1 MRLRVHPARGPLA
14 GEITPPG
21 DKSISHRAA
30 LFGGLA
36 DGETEIVGFLE
47 GEDTRATLAAM
58 QALGAEVERRGDRIL
73 VRGGRLH
80 APNGPLDLGNAGTG
94 IRLLT
99 GALAG
104 RPELRGA
111 ELVLTGDASLRARP
125 MARIVEP
132 LTRMGASIES
142 TAGCA
147 PLTVRPRALTG
158 GHFELG
164 VASAQVKSALLLAGL
179 SAEGR
184 TEVVSPAPSRDHTER
199 LLPAF
204 GVDVDVQGLCA
215 ALQGPAK
222 LTGTK
227 VTVPGD
233 LSSATFPL
241 IAALLVPGSR
251 ILLRGVGINPT
262 RDGVLQILAG
272 MVESGAVEVRR
283 VEGGAGDEPVADLE
297 IRSLGPVR
305 GLDISPELV
314 PLAIDEFPALMALAA
329 VAAGTTRIRGAEELR
344 VKESD
349 RIAVMTTQLRRL
361 GVEVEEAPD
370 GATIVGGA
378 VRAGRVD
385 AAGDHRVAMSLA
397 VLGLVAEGPVEID
410 GADWIATSY
419 PGFVDDL
426 RALGAEVEVENEGHV
441 EVEER

>member
-14 GEITPPG
+14 GVIAPPG

-36 DGETEIVGFLE
+36 EGETEIIGFLE
-47 GEDTRATLAAM
+47 GDDTRATLAAM

-80 APNGPLDLGNAGTG
+80 APRGSLDLGNAGTG

-104 RPELRGA
+104 RPDLQGA
-111 ELVLTGDASLRARP
+111 ELVLTGDASLRGRP

-132 LTRMGASIES
+132 LARMGASIES

-147 PLTVRPRALTG
+147 PLTVRPRPLTG
-158 GHFELG
+158 ERFELG

-204 GVDVDVQGLCA
+204 DVAVDVRGLRA
-215 ALQGPAK
+215 SLRGPAT
-222 LTGTK
+222 LRGTT

-241 IAALLVPGSR
+241 IAALLVPGSTIR
-251 ILLRGVGINPT
+251 LRGVGINPT
-262 RDGVLQILAG
+262 RAGVLHILG
-272 MVESGAVEVRR
+272 DMVEAGAVEVRR
-283 VEGGAGDEPVADLE
+283 VEGGAGDEPVADLH
-297 IRSLGPVR
+297 IRQLGPVR
-305 GLDISPELV
+305 GLDISPEWV

-329 VAAGTTRIRGAEELR
+329 AAVGTTRIRGAEELR

-349 RIAVMTTQLRRL
+349 RIAAMTTQLRRL
-361 GVEVEEAPD
+361 GVEIEEAPD

-385 AAGDHRVAMSLA
+385 AEGDHRVAMSLA
-397 VLGLVAEGPVEID
+397 VLGLVAEGPIEIE

-419 PGFVDDL
+419 PGFVEDL
-426 RALGAEVEVENEGHV
+426 TSLGADVEVEG
-441 EVEER
+441 